1 MAATAATDGNRYIAP
16 ADRTGNESIVY
27 FTRDLSA
34 ESLRKA
40 YAKVNGNI
48 CGKTGIKLHT
58 GEPHGPNIIP
68 RAWVRELLE
77 KDLPEACIIETNT
90 YYEGDRYTTEQ
101 HRKTIAINGWDFC
114 PVDIMDEEGTAL
126 LPVAGG
132 KWFENMSVG
141 DHMLSYDSMVTLTH
155 FKGHAMGGFGGSNK
169 NIGIGCADARIGKKW
184 IHAREGEGQWSVDQE
199 ELMEKISES
208 TKATIDFFGKHVTYV
223 NVMRNMS
230 VSCDCEGVHA
240 QPVVTP
246 NIGILAS
253 TDIVAIDT
261 ACVDLVFAMTDAGL
275 VDNHDLVE
283 RMLTRHSMRQLSY
296 MHELGMGNWNY
307 ILIDLDNDGKRISLA
322 DAVAH
327 VVPFEG

>member
-1 MAATAATDGNRYIAP
+1 M
-16 ADRTGNESIVY
+16 
-27 FTRDLSA
+27 
-34 ESLRKA
+34 
-40 YAKVNGNI
+40 
-48 CGKTGIKLHT
+48 
-58 GEPHGPNIIP
+58 
-68 RAWVRELLE
+68 RELVE
-77 KDLPEACIIETNT
+77 KDLPEASIIETNT

-101 HRKTIAINGWDFC
+101 HRKTIATNGWDFC

-246 NIGILAS
+246 NIGILSS